1 MLTRSAPPDGGDGGG
16 DYWRP
21 TGAALLW
28 LLILAPQ
35 GESGVSSVAE
45 TPSECGECLADIPL
59 LIYAL
64 DVDLLGG

>member
-16 DYWRP
+16 T
-21 TGAALLW
+21 TGAQRALLWLWLW

-45 TPSECGECLADIPL
+45 TPSKWGMSMGN
-59 LIYAL
+59 
-64 DVDLLGG
+64 V